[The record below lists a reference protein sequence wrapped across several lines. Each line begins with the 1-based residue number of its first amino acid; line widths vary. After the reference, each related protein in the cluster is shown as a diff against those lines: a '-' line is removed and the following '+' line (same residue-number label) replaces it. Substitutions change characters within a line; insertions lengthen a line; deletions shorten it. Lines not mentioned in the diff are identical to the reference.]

1 MKKKRTYFPRPVLKN
16 LADEIK
22 KLVVTNEGRMFLLE
36 MVEDIPIELRP
47 HILEGLSSFYDKEM
61 VAFFNLLRMEYGK
74 ELEAS
79 LDRGLEK
86 FRMAGLNTANPI
98 AFHGEFYGAFASCTR
113 HSGRMT
119 LDIAWDVGGTGVQ
132 VECFYLTFNPDG
144 IHSFFVIE
152 DMTRQQYEQDR
163 RALSDIVS
171 VTLEEARAIIAQVY
185 SFNVRHMTRPA
196 LGRYLYEKYLPQDSE
211 FDLATQLEVMKK
223 ITPRLAPRQLI
234 NSFFFALKSK
244 DDLYMRYLTASK
256 ESLQSLFTLDYD
268 QILQPGAVLLEG
280 QVREVQGSRHTARVS
295 AYSVTLEEGEFYRSE
310 YRFYLLADAVIWSIG
325 EIERTEHQLIP
336 RESELHPLN
345 AQVFCRVYEILD
357 LDSLFE
363 LLDRVENMREIQEL
377 SYGMH
382 MRVSSYEDDFSHGVA
397 LLTGVVADLV
407 VNGDEFVVIVRD
419 KDTLGD
425 FHELLAGEYES
436 PIILRGEYEVGLMT
450 AYNYLGGQYPSFE
463 ELLLQEDGEIFG
475 EDGMRFLTARYYIKD
490 LKPVENRLESLKSLK
505 VQLEDQYTVYY
516 RLENQS
522 PRPGLFVEYIL
533 GPGWLSLSAFGEN
546 DINQARKE
554 FEERM
559 YDCLEF
565 EGMEIKDEGL
575 FEVLTADVCKEHPE
589 LEAVLK
595 EIYLD
600 KWYNS
605 RLPSLSGMSP
615 SEASQTEEGKRLLW
629 AMFKKIKQKEN
640 NQYLYGR
647 RGRIRLNEYIRK
659 LEQKKEG
666 QP

>member
-1 MKKKRTYFPRPVLKN
+1 MKKKRAYFPRPVLKN
-16 LADEIK
+16 LAEEIK
-22 KLVVTNEGRMFLLE
+22 KLVITNEGRMFLLE

-47 HILEGLSSFYDKEM
+47 HILEGLSSFYEKEM
-61 VAFFNLLRMEYGK
+61 VAFFYLLKMEYGK
-74 ELEAS
+74 EFEAS
-79 LDRGLEK
+79 LARGLEK
-86 FRMAGLNTANPI
+86 FRMAGLDIANPI
-98 AFHGEFYGAFASCTR
+98 AFSGEFHGAFASCTR

-119 LDIAWDVGGTGVQ
+119 LDVAWDVGGAGVQ

-163 RALSDIVS
+163 RALSDIVP

-196 LGRYLYEKYLPQDSE
+196 LGRYLYEKYLPQEDD
-211 FDLATQLEVMKK
+211 FTTQDQMEVMKK
-223 ITPRLAPRQLI
+223 ITPRLAPRQLV

-244 DDLYMRYLTASK
+244 DDLYMQYLTAGK
-256 ESLQSLFTLDYD
+256 EDLISLFTLDCD
-268 QILQPGAVLLEG
+268 EILTPGAVLLEG

-295 AYSVTLEEGEFYRSE
+295 AYSVTLEAGEFYRSE
-310 YRFYLLADAVIWSIG
+310 FRFYLLATSGIWSIG
-325 EIERTEHQLIP
+325 DIEKTEKELVP
-336 RESELHPLN
+336 AESEMHPLK
-345 AQVFCRVYEILD
+345 AQVYCRVYEIVD
-357 LDSLFE
+357 LDNLFE

-377 SYGMH
+377 TYGMH

-407 VNGDEFVVIVRD
+407 VNGDEFVVVVRD
-419 KDTLGD
+419 QDTLGD
-425 FHELLAGEYES
+425 FHNLLAGENDS
-436 PIILRGEYEVGLMT
+436 PIVLRGEYEVGLMT

-463 ELLLQEDGEIFG
+463 ELLLQEDGELFG

-490 LKPVENRLESLKSLK
+490 LKPVQNRLESLKSLK

-516 RLENQS
+516 QMDNQ
-522 PRPGLFVEYIL
+522 PARAGLFVEYVL

-600 KWYNS
+600 KWCNS

-615 SEASQTEEGKRLLW
+615 SEASQTEEGTRLLW

-640 NQYLYGR
+640 NQYLYAR
-647 RGRIRLNEYIRK
+647 RGRIRLHEYIRK
-659 LEQKKEG
+659 LEQKREG
-666 QP
+666 QN

>member
-16 LADEIK
+16 LAEEIK
-22 KLVVTNEGRMFLLE
+22 KLIATNEGRMFLLE
-36 MVEDIPIELRP
+36 MVEDIPFEIR
-47 HILEGLSSFYDKEM
+47 HHVLEGLSSFYEKEM
-61 VAFFNLLRMEYGK
+61 VAFFYLLKMEYGK
-74 ELEAS
+74 ELEPS
-79 LDRGLEK
+79 LDRALEK
-86 FRMAGLNTANPI
+86 YRMAGLDVSNPI
-98 AFHGEFYGAFASCTR
+98 AFNGEFYGAFASSTR

-119 LDIAWDVGGTGVQ
+119 LDIAWDVGGSGVQ

-163 RALSDIVS
+163 RALADIVPLGLDE
-171 VTLEEARAIIAQVY
+171 VRAILAQVY
-185 SFNVRHMTRPA
+185 AFNVRHMTRPA
-196 LGRYLYEKYLPQDSE
+196 LGRFLYDKYLSPPGE
-211 FDLATQLEVMKK
+211 FEACVQMEVMKK
-223 ITPRLAPRQLI
+223 ITPRLAPRQLV
-234 NSFFFALKSK
+234 NSFFFALKSN
-244 DDLYMRYLTASK
+244 DELYMQYLMAK
-256 ESLQSLFTLDYD
+256 KDNLQPFFTLNYNE
-268 QILQPGAVLLEG
+268 IINFGAVLLEG
-280 QVREVQGSRHTARVS
+280 QVREVQGSKHTARVS
-295 AYSVTLEEGEFYRSE
+295 AYSITLEEGEFYHSE
-310 YRFYLLADAVIWSIG
+310 YRFYLLAAAGSWSIG
-325 EIERTEHQLIP
+325 DIERVSHELIP
-336 RESELHPLN
+336 AQSDLHPLN

-363 LLDRVENMREIQEL
+363 ALDRVDNMREIQEL

-382 MRVSSYEDDFSHGVA
+382 MRVSSFEDDFSHGVA

-419 KDTLGD
+419 KDSLDD
-425 FHELLAGEYES
+425 FHHLLAGDYDAS
-436 PIILRGEYEVGLMT
+436 IVLRGEYEVGLMT

-463 ELLLQEDGEIFG
+463 ELLLQEDGDLFA
-475 EDGMRFLTARYYIKD
+475 EDGMRFLTARYFIKD
-490 LKPVENRLESLKSLK
+490 LKSVQNRLESLKSLK
-505 VQLEDQYTVYY
+505 VQLEDEYTVYY
-516 RLENQS
+516 QMDNQ
-522 PRPGLFVEYIL
+522 PARTGVFVEYIL

-546 DINQARKE
+546 DINQARRQ

-565 EGMEIKDEGL
+565 EGMEVKDEGL
-575 FEVLTADVCKEHPE
+575 FEVLTVDVCKEHPE
-589 LEAVLK
+589 LEGVLK

-640 NQYLYGR
+640 NQYLYGYR
-647 RGRIRLNEYIRK
+647 SKIRLNEYIRK
-659 LEQKKEG
+659 VEQKKEG